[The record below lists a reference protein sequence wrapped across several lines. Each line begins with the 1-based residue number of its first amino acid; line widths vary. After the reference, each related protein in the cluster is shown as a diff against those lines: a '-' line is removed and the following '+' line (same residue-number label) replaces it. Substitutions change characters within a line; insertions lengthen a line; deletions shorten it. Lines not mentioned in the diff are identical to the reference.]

1 MFTIPEAIAAIVAPF
16 SVLFSCRV
24 WVHAQVLLL
33 GALLCQGKRTV
44 TSALRVMGLEHEPH
58 FINYHRVLSRARW
71 SSLQASKIL
80 LGLLVGLL
88 SRSLPLLIGIDE
100 TIERRKGDKIA
111 AKGVYRD
118 AVRSSQTHVVRCFGL
133 KWVAMMML
141 VKLPWNQRFWAL
153 PFLTVLAPSEAAN
166 LEAKGRHK
174 TTVDWT
180 MQMVKQVSR
189 WLGRR
194 WVLIGDGA
202 YACVQLGW
210 VCILHSVTLI
220 SRLRLDARLY
230 DFPTAQPASKRG
242 PKPKKGKR
250 LPSLKTLSQDANQ
263 PWETVLLNW
272 YGNTKQTRDI
282 LTGTALWYT
291 RGQQPMPIRW
301 VMVADPE
308 GKDKVEAFFSTDL
321 ELTPI
326 QIVEWF
332 VLRWGVEVTFEEVR
346 AHLGVETQRQW
357 SELAI
362 ARTTPALFGLFS
374 LVCLMATR
382 LSESVEIIPEK
393 ASWYP
398 KSEVTFS
405 DVLTIV
411 RRQLWCAKYL
421 VQSTP
426 EAEYLL
432 FPVQDW
438 ESLIDRL
445 ATAA

>member
-1 MFTIPEAIAAIVAPF
+1 MRLP
-16 SVLFSCRV
+16 C
-24 WVHAQVLLL
+24 
-33 GALLCQGKRTV
+33 TV
-44 TSALRVMGLEHEPH
+44 TSALWVMGLEHEPH
-58 FINYHRVLSRARW
+58 FINYHRVLRRARW

-80 LGLLVGLL
+80 LGLLVCLL
-88 SRSLPLLIGIDE
+88 SPSLPILIGIDE

-118 AVRSSQTHVVRCFGL
+118 AVRSTQKHVIRCFGL
-133 KWVAMMML
+133 KWIAMMML
-141 VKLPWNQRFWAL
+141 VKL
-153 PFLTVLAPSEAAN
+153 
-166 LEAKGRHK
+166 
-174 TTVDWT
+174 
-180 MQMVKQVSR
+180 
-189 WLGRR
+189 
-194 WVLIGDGA
+194 
-202 YACVQLGW
+202 
-210 VCILHSVTLI
+210 
-220 SRLRLDARLY
+220 
-230 DFPTAQPASKRG
+230 PASKRG

-250 LPSLKTLSQDANQ
+250 LPSLETLSQDANQ

-291 RGQQPMPIRW
+291 RGQQPMLIRW

-321 ELTPI
+321 ELNPI

-357 SELAI
+357 SDLAI

-382 LSESVEIIPEK
+382 LSEMVEIIPEK

-398 KSEVTFS
+398 KSQVTFS

-411 RRQLWCAKYL
+411 RRQLWRAKYL
-421 VQSTP
+421 V
-426 EAEYLL
+426 
-432 FPVQDW
+432 
-438 ESLIDRL
+438 
-445 ATAA
+445 